1 MKMNGGYYM
10 NNLQSKIQKSSK
22 TMAIILRIMC
32 ILLIVG
38 LCIPIGTLVWISIDP
53 NVNFN
58 LEKGI
63 HFYSIVGMAI
73 STKGEVMAEMS
84 TIILI
89 GVWMCYI
96 FKIAY
101 NMFISISKDCA
112 PFNKVNVNRLKKIGS
127 LLLIYAFIVPI
138 AKLGFYRTFAAAIDI
153 QLSFDFS
160 FVVLA
165 LSFFFIAT
173 VFDYGAELQRE
184 TDELL

>member
-1 MKMNGGYYM
+1 M

-22 TMAIILRIMC
+22 AMAILLQIMC

-38 LCIPIGTLVWISIDP
+38 LCIPIGTLIWISGNP
-53 NVNFN
+53 NVDFN
-58 LEKGI
+58 LAKGI

-73 STKGEVMAEMS
+73 DTKGEVIAEMC
-84 TIILI
+84 TITLI
-89 GVWMCYI
+89 GVWMAYI

-101 NMFISISKDCA
+101 NMFKSISKECA
-112 PFNKVNVNRLKKIGS
+112 PFSKMNVNRLKKIGR

-138 AKLGFYRTFAAAIDI
+138 AKLGFYRTFAAAINI
-153 QLSFDFS
+153 QISFDIS
-160 FVVLA
+160 FVALA

-173 VFDYGAELQRE
+173 VFDYGAELQKE

>member
-1 MKMNGGYYM
+1 M
-10 NNLQSKIQKSSK
+10 NNLQNKIQKSSK
-22 TMAIILRIMC
+22 TMAIILKIMC

-38 LCIPIGTLVWISIDP
+38 LCIPIGTLIWISANPDLDFSL
-53 NVNFN
+53 V
-58 LEKGI
+58 KGI
-63 HFYSIVGMAI
+63 HFYSIVGMVI
-73 STKGEVMAEMS
+73 NTKGEVIAEMC

-101 NMFISISKDCA
+101 NMFKSISKDCA
-112 PFNKVNVNRLKKIGS
+112 PFSIMSVHRLKKIGS
-127 LLLIYAFIVPI
+127 LLLIYAFVVPI
-138 AKLGFYRTFAAAIDI
+138 ARLGFYRTFAAAINI
-153 QLSFDFS
+153 QLSFDIS

-173 VFDYGAELQRE
+173 VFDYGAELQKE